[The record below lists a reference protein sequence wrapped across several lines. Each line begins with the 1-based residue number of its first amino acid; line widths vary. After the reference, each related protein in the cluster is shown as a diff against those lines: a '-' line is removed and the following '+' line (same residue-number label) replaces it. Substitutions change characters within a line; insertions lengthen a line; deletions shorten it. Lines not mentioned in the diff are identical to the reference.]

1 MKEYVL
7 SYYPKFKCVAGR
19 CRHTCCAGWEM
30 NIDKDS
36 LCAYKNHCSNFK
48 GTLYKGINFK
58 KSKFKSDKKKCCAFL
73 NDKGLCEIIINLGE
87 QSLCQVCKDHPRF
100 RSFYSDRIETGLGF
114 ACEEVAKIV
123 LSFEEKI
130 EPVLVKDD
138 KIDCALDFN
147 EQNVLSFRQKALD
160 ILQDQALLMGER
172 VMRLLAL
179 CKASVSDK
187 DFVSIVKAHLSF
199 EKMDKGWVK
208 RLKAIKKAPLTIEID
223 ESLSVYCERF
233 LVNSIFRH
241 LSDAEDTMWV
251 RARAIG
257 CVFAWVIIQGVLK
270 NETQSASIDFSAV
283 VDVVR
288 AYSAEVEYSEKNL
301 DKLFSFAYKFI
312 KI

>member
-1 MKEYVL
+1 MREYIL
-7 SYYPKFKCVAGR
+7 SYYPQFKCVAGR
-19 CRHTCCAGWEM
+19 CKHTCCAGWEM

-36 LCAYKNHCSNFK
+36 LCAYKNDCSSFK
-48 GTLYKGINFK
+48 SALQKGINFK
-58 KSKFKSDKKKCCAFL
+58 KSKFKSDKQKRCAFL
-73 NDKGLCEIIINLGE
+73 NDSGLCEIIINLGE

-114 ACEEVAKIV
+114 ACEEVVRIV

-138 KIDCALDFN
+138 KTDCALDFN

-160 ILQDQALLMGER
+160 ILQDKTLLIGDR
-172 VMRLLAL
+172 IKRLLTL
-179 CKASVSDK
+179 CNASVSDK
-187 DFVSIVKAHLSF
+187 DFERIIKAHVFF
-199 EKMDKGWVK
+199 EKMDKGWAK
-208 RLKAIKKAPLTIEID
+208 RLKAVRKTHLTIEID
-223 ESLSVYCERF
+223 ESLAVYCERF

-257 CVFAWVIIQGVLK
+257 CVFAWLVIQGVLK
-270 NETQSASIDFSAV
+270 TENQNTSIDFNAV

-301 DKLFSFAYKFI
+301 DKLFSFAYDFI
-312 KI
+312 KL